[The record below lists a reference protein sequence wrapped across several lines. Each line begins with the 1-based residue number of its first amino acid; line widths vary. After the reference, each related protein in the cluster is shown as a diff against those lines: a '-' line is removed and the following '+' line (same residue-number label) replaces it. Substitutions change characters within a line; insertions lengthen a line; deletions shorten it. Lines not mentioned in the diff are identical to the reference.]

1 MSDGII
7 DAAKQTAEAVRK
19 FQLQYLQDIPTNHI
33 LNELKRRYSNE
44 PATLD
49 YIEMIEAE
57 VQYSWV
63 RRQSE

>member
-1 MSDGII
+1 MTYVGVSKEWIKNN
-7 DAAKQTAEAVRK
+7 AACLVG
-19 FQLQYLQDIPTNHI
+19 HI
-33 LNELKRRYSNE
+33 STPELLDELKRRYSNE